1 MSSGCEDGDA
11 ADIPDFLL
19 LILSGLLWV
28 FFLDLDMED
37 DICVL
42 NLFLFHKGVHTTLTG
57 VHPLVGDGVL
67 GGLAGGVVLHG
78 GVVLPDGVLGLPT
91 GVPVL
96 PGDGVVGMMMLA
108 PTWTW

>member
-1 MSSGCEDGDA
+1 
-11 ADIPDFLL
+11 
-19 LILSGLLWV
+19 
-28 FFLDLDMED
+28 MED
-37 DICVL
+37 DICAL

-67 GGLAGGVVLHG
+67 GELDGGVVLHG

-91 GVPVL
+91 GVPVP